1 MSLPSDWAARARASF
16 WAWSK
21 QKWGF
26 LPVRGV
32 RQRRP
37 SENVKEHKDARS
49 FLCVT
54 AKRSTLR
61 AAAEQ
66 PTALREDI
74 EVSLELSFG
83 ICLLRRAGL
92 KPGVYNSEAR
102 NAGKM
107 PAVQNRNAPAGA
119 GAQ

>member
-1 MSLPSDWAARARASF
+1 M
-16 WAWSK
+16 
-21 QKWGF
+21 
-26 LPVRGV
+26 RGV
-32 RQRRP
+32 RHRRP
-37 SENVKEHKDARS
+37 SEKVNEHKDTRS
-49 FLCVT
+49 F
-54 AKRSTLR
+54 LR
-61 AAAEQ
+61 AAAER

-92 KPGVYNSEAR
+92 KPVVYNSEAR